1 MFKKFKPDMDVKS
14 VYDIDFDDL
23 YNEGIKGIIFDIDN
37 TLVAHDAPCNDQSDE
52 LVQSLIDKGFKLF
65 ILSNNDEDRVK
76 LFIQNVYIDY
86 IYKSGK
92 PSSKNYYAAF
102 EKMSLKKEEVAAI
115 GDQLFTD
122 CLGAKNAGIKF
133 IRVGIVSKKEPPH
146 IKLKRILEKPVELL
160 SKI

>member
-14 VYDIDFDDL
+14 VYDIDFDAL
-23 YNEGIKGIIFDIDN
+23 IAEGIKGIIFDIDN

-52 LVQSLIDKGFKLF
+52 LVQSLIDKGFKVF

-76 LFIQNVYIDY
+76 LFIQNIYIDY

-92 PSSKNYYAAF
+92 PSAKNYFAAF
-102 EKMSLKKEEVAAI
+102 EKMGLKSEEVIAI

>member
-52 LVQSLIDKGFKLF
+52 LVKSLIEKGFKLF

-76 LFIQNVYIDY
+76 LFIQNFWKRI
-86 IYKSGK
+86 
-92 PSSKNYYAAF
+92 A
-102 EKMSLKKEEVAAI
+102 
-115 GDQLFTD
+115 LF
-122 CLGAKNAGIKF
+122 AGILAF
-133 IRVGIVSKKEPPH
+133 YTITVYWI
-146 IKLKRILEKPVELL
+146 IKPILINYAIIQL
-160 SKI
+160 